1 MATVTIGCKLPNG
14 IQLIVRKPRMGRVHG
29 GGEGIIGSD
38 IEGSVMLKGINQS
51 LIEGAGVAYTDVDE
65 AFWTRWK
72 KEHAS
77 WFVPFTSGAI
87 FEEKADD
94 VASKIAATS
103 EKKGE
108 VSGYQGLH
116 VNGKTGAIDDPRAQA
131 GKVKMD
137 DEAPSAAAFR

>member
-1 MATVTIGCKLPNG
+1 MATVTVGCKLPNG

-29 GGEGIIGSD
+29 GIDGIIGSD
-38 IEGSVMLKGINQS
+38 IEGSVMLKGINQA
-51 LIEGAGVAYTDVDE
+51 LIEGAGVAYTDVEE

-77 WFVPFTSGAI
+77 WFTPYTSGAI
-87 FEEKADD
+87 FEESAGD
-94 VASKIAATS
+94 VASKIAATA

-116 VNGKTGAIDDPRAQA
+116 VNGKTGAIDDARAQA
-131 GKVKMD
+131 HNVTMD
-137 DEAPSAAAFR
+137 PDAPSAAALR